1 MDKISRK
8 SKAVNNRNV
17 TDDDKLVNRSDF
29 PGVDFFLY
37 KFRAAKKLSGVNL
50 ILKSGFVRLLRAHKN
65 KILVPM

>member
-29 PGVDFFLY
+29 PGVDFLMNQ
-37 KFRAAKKLSGVNL
+37 FRPDKTLSGVNL
-50 ILKSGFVRLLRAHKN
+50 I
-65 KILVPM
+65 